1 MGDQLLDLEADMLL
15 SGGEGTVPL
24 ATVLCWHPRWLMDAA
39 NVEDRPEGAL
49 LLILIRNPGSERL
62 KRCAIGLADFQIVP
76 GHLIVTANHDRV
88 PWAVVLLA
96 HCPSAA
102 LID

>member
-24 ATVLCWHPRWLMDAA
+24 AAVLCRHPRWLVDAA
-39 NVEDRPEGAL
+39 NVEDRPESAL
-49 LLILIRNPGSERL
+49 LLVLIRDTGCERL
-62 KRCAIGLADFQIVP
+62 KCCAIGLADLQVVP
-76 GHLIVTANHDRV
+76 GHLIVRAYRDRE

-96 HCPSAA
+96 HCPSAV